1 MKTWTKFG
9 LLIKI
14 RQIMLS
20 IYKYFNQYENKLMQ
34 WSVFHSFNMLKV
46 INNSMFMLEF
56 LVWKNELIAMLG

>member
-34 WSVFHSFNMLKV
+34 
-46 INNSMFMLEF
+46 
-56 LVWKNELIAMLG
+56 